1 MTMLMVS
8 ILVLVVISLA
18 LDVLILATLG
28 DMVSRLFKPKQES
41 ERIAKAVKAAFEAAA
56 VESTRLYAERIARRP
71 HYDA

>member
-1 MTMLMVS
+1 VTTLLVS

-41 ERIAKAVKAAFEAAA
+41 ERIAKAVKAAVEAA
-56 VESTRLYAERIARRP
+56 ESTRLSAARRP

>member
-28 DMVSRLFKPKQES
+28 DMVSRLFKPKQVVNFS
-41 ERIAKAVKAAFEAAA
+41 IDARGSSPEAAQEA
-56 VESTRLYAERIARRP
+56 VRQAIVRQ

>member
-1 MTMLMVS
+1 MTVIMVS

-41 ERIAKAVKAAFEAAA
+41 ERIAKAVKAAIEAA
-56 VESTRLYAERIARRP
+56 ESTRLHAERIPRIP